1 MKVNNII
8 IALLIGVCVFLLFQK
23 RPLNEPI
30 KYVKTYETRIDTL
43 LKDTTIFKTKIRRF
57 KDTIIVFKDS
67 ITIAEENKDTVK
79 IIAFQDA
86 LIKQQDYTIKWQDT
100 LITQIDSIM
109 MYQNKVNEKLYD
121 SVNVLNKDKRRLK
134 KVGILAG
141 IGLLTLLIIK

>member
-8 IALLIGVCVFLLFQK
+8 IALLIGVLIYLLFQK
-23 RPLNEPI
+23 QPLNEPI
-30 KYVKTYETRIDTL
+30 KYINRYETRIDTL
-43 LKDTTIFKTKIRRF
+43 LKDTTIFKIKIRRF
-57 KDTIIVFKDS
+57 KDTIIVFRDS
-67 ITIAEENKDTVK
+67 ITIAKENKDTVK
-79 IIAFQDA
+79 IIAFQDS

-109 MYQNKVNEKLYD
+109 MLQNKVNEKLYD

>member
-8 IALLIGVCVFLLFQK
+8 IALLIGVLIYLLFQK

-30 KYVKTYETRIDTL
+30 KYIKTYETRIDTL

-57 KDTIIVFKDS
+57 KDTIIVFRDS
-67 ITIAEENKDTVK
+67 ITIAKENKDTIK

>member
-8 IALLIGVCVFLLFQK
+8 IALLIGVLIYLLFQK
-23 RPLNEPI
+23 RPLHEPI
-30 KYVKTYETRIDTL
+30 KYINRYETRIDTL

-57 KDTIIVFKDS
+57 KDTIIVFRDS
-67 ITIAEENKDTVK
+67 ITIAQENKDTIK

-109 MYQNKVNEKLYD
+109 MLQNKVNEKLYD

-134 KVGILAG
+134 KVGVLAG
-141 IGLLTLLIIK
+141 IGLLTLLIFK

>member
-8 IALLIGVCVFLLFQK
+8 IALLIGVLIYLLFQK

-30 KYVKTYETRIDTL
+30 KYIKTYETRIDTL

-57 KDTIIVFKDS
+57 KDTIIVFRDS
-67 ITIAEENKDTVK
+67 ITIAQENKDTIK

-100 LITQIDSIM
+100 LITQIDIIM
-109 MYQNKVNEKLYD
+109 MLQNKVNEKLYD

-134 KVGILAG
+134 KVGIFAG

>member
-23 RPLNEPI
+23 RPLHEPI
-30 KYVKTYETRIDTL
+30 KYINRYETRIDTL

-57 KDTIIVFKDS
+57 KDTIYVFKDS
-67 ITIAEENKDTVK
+67 ITIAKENKDTIK

-86 LIKQQDYTIKWQDT
+86 LIKQQDYNIKWQDT

-121 SVNVLNKDKRRLK
+121 SVNVLNNDKRRLK